1 MKRFPLF
8 LSSQIVVVVFI
19 FRLTSRVTHPSS
31 GGMESSA
38 CWCDPFRRAGGAGSQ
53 CWTGACWLVGRWLC
67 LIMCWLAA
75 AEPDWRS
82 FSAAIWTSAP
92 FTLIS
97 ACLTNLTHCLTSSA
111 FVKHADWLNDRCVTD
126 VCTWQT
132 VLDWRKPTSPSL
144 RYFWRLNPKGRQQ
157 RGKFCQ

>member
-31 GGMESSA
+31 GRMESSA

-132 VLDWRKPTSPSL
+132 VLDWRKPTSSSL
-144 RYFWRLNPKGRQQ
+144 WYFWRLNPKGRQQ